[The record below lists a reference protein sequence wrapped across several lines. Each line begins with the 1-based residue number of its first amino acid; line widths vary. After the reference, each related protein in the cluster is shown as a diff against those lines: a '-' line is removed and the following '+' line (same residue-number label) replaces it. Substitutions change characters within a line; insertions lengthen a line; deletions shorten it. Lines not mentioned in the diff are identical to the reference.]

1 MLPACV
7 WVELWGTGVE
17 RQDQPHHA
25 NPRVWRLVSPDP
37 GTRWTAMVKGW
48 PQGPPVLGPVKK
60 GVYLFC
66 CEYGSDSWCVQP
78 PQSSTRPDPT
88 PRSQPHAETK
98 DKTVSETQWSREWG
112 LAAARQ
118 ITVPSL
124 PQLTLANFE
133 GIVLRLV
140 DICLHALMRPP
151 RTLCRPWFA
160 STPMPGSRLGFG
172 RCRLQ
177 HPHSFCPFC
186 RGQHA
191 RNRLPLRGTG
201 QHGRCGVG
209 RGSTVSV
216 YARSQVFGI

>member
-1 MLPACV
+1 MPTRESGDWCPQTQGQDGRPWSRDGRRDPLSLGQSKRGSIYFAANTAPI
-7 WVELWGTGVE
+7 LGVCNLHSHQRDLTQHQE
-17 RQDQPHHA
+17 A
-25 NPRVWRLVSPDP
+25 NLTLRL
-37 GTRWTAMVKGW
+37 
-48 PQGPPVLGPVKK
+48 
-60 GVYLFC
+60 
-66 CEYGSDSWCVQP
+66 
-78 PQSSTRPDPT
+78 
-88 PRSQPHAETK
+88 K